1 VRRQGVDRHRVVRRV
16 PVPILLLACAA
27 ALVAAP
33 PASAKLRLPASA
45 DTPPVLPAGVVPA
58 ERPPVSSAG
67 TQGRAAAVLST
78 AKLKYFMTE
87 GIRPFWST
95 VNICDTQD
103 SPNGLG
109 VRASV
114 PGNGSEERV
123 FARFTAQWWSAASHE
138 WLTVAGAGTTDWVYV
153 GTSEYTSQQ
162 GGWTYRFSEPPTG
175 RTFVLRGVTEL
186 AWRAED
192 DARDGRWDVVRR
204 RTLLT
209 ETGMDGV
216 RGGDPV
222 GTSKAM
228 CLIW

>member
-1 VRRQGVDRHRVVRRV
+1 VRRL
-16 PVPILLLACAA
+16 PVPTLLLACAL
-27 ALVAAP
+27 ALPAAP
-33 PASAKLRLPASA
+33 AAHAKLRLPAGA
-45 DTPPVLPAGVVPA
+45 DKPPVLPEGVVPA
-58 ERPPVSSAG
+58 EKPPVNGTGSQHRTSPLLSA
-67 TQGRAAAVLST
+67 
-78 AKLKYFMTE
+78 AKLRYFTTE
-87 GIRPFWST
+87 GTRPFWAT
-95 VNICDTQD
+95 VNVCDTTT

-123 FARFTAQWWSAASHE
+123 YARFTAQWWSAARKE

-153 GTSEYTSQQ
+153 GTSEYTAQQ
-162 GGWTYRFSEPPTG
+162 AGWTYHFSSPPPGSTY
-175 RTFVLRGVTEL
+175 VMRGVTEL
-186 AWRAED
+186 AWRADD

-209 ETGMDGV
+209 ETGMEGV